1 MATTQVLRARSPD
14 MVTEVGEPAFSTLEN
29 RIMPPLRPCP
39 FCGSMDLTKRLK
51 DDESTWAIVCKQ
63 CRARGPDVPVS
74 SKAAYVDTT
83 ECGYR
88 WNERVADVEA
98 NVNADAKRT
107 QGK

>member
-1 MATTQVLRARSPD
+1 MS
-14 MVTEVGEPAFSTLEN
+14 EPVFSILEN
-29 RIMPPLRPCP
+29 RDMPPLRPCP

-74 SKAAYVDTT
+74 SKAVYVDNT

-88 WNERVADVEA
+88 WNERVSDADL
-98 NVNADAKRT
+98 T
-107 QGK
+107 SC